1 MVTCRVIRSGRP
13 TLTPNQW
20 VMWHPAPDRG
30 PLALPHEWVF
40 RGLQDSGGDLDD
52 PLWLLA
58 VLDLRGMV
66 WGGLERLRDDETT
79 PAELAY
85 PRLPA
90 RDDPDATVH
99 LSVIHA
105 HLTALRAAASLWLAH
120 SSTGTA
126 PPAGFWR
133 LLHAGLREFTPVQL
147 ARSPWLDVDLFEAG
161 CWQLFQATQDKAPA
175 KECRNEACGRVFYRK
190 SDPTRYGQ
198 HRSTGVGYCT
208 EACRNAQRQR
218 QYRRRLL
225 TTSQG

>member
-13 TLTPNQW
+13 TLTRNQW
-20 VMWHPAPDRG
+20 VVWHPDSGREPR
-30 PLALPHEWVF
+30 PLPHEWVF
-40 RGLQDSGGDLDD
+40 RGLLDSADDLDD

-58 VLDLRGMV
+58 VLDRRGMV

-85 PRLPA
+85 PQLPP
-90 RDDPDATVH
+90 RDNPASRVH
-99 LSVIHA
+99 LSVVHA
-105 HLTALRAAASLWLAH
+105 HLTVLRDAAGQWLGHAQ
-120 SSTGTA
+120 
-126 PPAGFWR
+126 AGVPLPEEFWR
-133 LLHAGLREFTPVQL
+133 LLHAGLAEFTPVQL

-175 KECRNEACGRVFYRK
+175 KQCRNETCRRVFYRK

-198 HRSTGVGYCT
+198 HRSVGVGYCT

-218 QYRRRLL
+218 QYRRKQLPL
-225 TTSQG
+225 SG